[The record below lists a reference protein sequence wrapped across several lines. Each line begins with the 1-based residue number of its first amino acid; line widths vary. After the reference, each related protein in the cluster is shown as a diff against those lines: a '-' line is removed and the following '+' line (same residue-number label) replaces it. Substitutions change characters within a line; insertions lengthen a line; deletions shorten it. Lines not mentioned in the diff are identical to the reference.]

1 MKLLSPDG
9 GDEASNTKR
18 STANNSDSTTS
29 MDRNAVNMT
38 MENSQLK
45 KQLAVVGW
53 TPKISDRK
61 KKSNKYFSL
70 KPKIDKVLV
79 SVVTS
84 SSDQQLQL
92 SFTYFFRTLIRIR
105 HVDDE

>member
-61 KKSNKYFSL
+61 KKEQQIFFVETENRQSFNICRYFIL
-70 KPKIDKVLV
+70 GPT
-79 SVVTS
+79 VTTFRK
-84 SSDQQLQL
+84 
-92 SFTYFFRTLIRIR
+92 FTYFFRTLI
-105 HVDDE
+105 

>member
-61 KKSNKYFSL
+61 KKSNKHFSL
-70 KPKIDKVLV
+70 KPKSTK
-79 SVVTS
+79 
-84 SSDQQLQL
+84 
-92 SFTYFFRTLIRIR
+92 F
-105 HVDDE
+105 